1 MAQRYGGEHS
11 PKGGSGGEGRP
22 AAGSRAQS
30 HPYNDKT
37 RTKAGLRVNAL
48 FIAPLPLVIF
58 AFFQSP
64 EGMALDLVAFG
75 VLIAAAWMTRE
86 GVLAQEAYDAR
97 KIAKRPAMPRKI
109 FGSVMTG
116 LGLFIAGFTTLGA
129 IFTPVIFAVLGA
141 GLHFFAFGPDPMT
154 DKGAE
159 GIDQFQSDRVARAV
173 DEAEKHLR
181 AMSDAILRAK
191 EREVTQ
197 RVERFQ
203 GTVRAMFRT
212 VEEDPRDLTA
222 SKKYLSVYLMGAR
235 DASVS
240 IWTAAFMV
248 LRVVTFSARRVSSAA
263 AYSGESTSVD
273 RSASTAATTPPQ
285 SSSTSASLASIA
297 GSSLAGSTTSFC
309 IPRSE

>member
-235 DASVS
+235 DASVKFADLYARTQDLQAKYDY
-240 IWTAAFMV
+240 IRLLDDLEQNFAAQTEKLLDDDRTDLDIEIEV
-248 LRVVTFSARRVSSAA
+248 LRDRLAREGVKAQ
-263 AYSGESTSVD
+263 TND
-273 RSASTAATTPPQ
+273 
-285 SSSTSASLASIA
+285 
-297 GSSLAGSTTSFC
+297 
-309 IPRSE
+309 

>member
-11 PKGGSGGEGRP
+11 PKGSAGSDSSP
-22 AAGSRAQS
+22 SAGSRAQA

-58 AFFQSP
+58 AFFQPP
-64 EGMALDLVAFG
+64 ESMALDLVAFG
-75 VLIAAAWMTRE
+75 VLIVAAWMTRE

-97 KIAKRPAMPRKI
+97 KIAKRPAIPRKI
-109 FGSVMTG
+109 FGSVLTG
-116 LGLFIAGFTTLGA
+116 VGLFIAGFTTFGA
-129 IFTPVIFAVLGA
+129 IFTPIIFAVLGA
-141 GLHFFAFGPDPMT
+141 ALHFFAFGPDPMT

-191 EREVTQ
+191 DREVTQ

-235 DASVS
+235 DASVKFADLYARTQDLQAKYDY
-240 IWTAAFMV
+240 IRLLDDLEQNFAAQTEKLLDDDRTDLDIEIEV
-248 LRVVTFSARRVSSAA
+248 LRDRLAREGVKAQ
-263 AYSGESTSVD
+263 TKD
-273 RSASTAATTPPQ
+273 
-285 SSSTSASLASIA
+285 
-297 GSSLAGSTTSFC
+297 
-309 IPRSE
+309 

>member
-22 AAGSRAQS
+22 AAGSRAQA

-235 DASVS
+235 DASVKFADLYARTQDLQAKYDY
-240 IWTAAFMV
+240 IRLLDDLEQNFAAQTEKLLDDDRTDLDIEIEV
-248 LRVVTFSARRVSSAA
+248 LRDRLAREGVKAQ
-263 AYSGESTSVD
+263 TND
-273 RSASTAATTPPQ
+273 
-285 SSSTSASLASIA
+285 
-297 GSSLAGSTTSFC
+297 
-309 IPRSE
+309 